1 MTAAAEQELVSLREA
16 TDRWAPEDTVPGD
29 GFDALL
35 DGRRVLVTAVLE
47 RTAVC
52 ADPTGRQEKVLARW
66 ERVIVLDPRQLRWLP
81 GPKSKFNTAGKPPD
95 RAETN
100 RRRQQS
106 DSRAQADQRRERRRR
121 RLTAPPPNKP
131 PATVG
136 ESAPDSATTAAEAI
150 PLPHSPAPLTVPP
163 PPPSPPPAPRRPL
176 SPRVLELTDLL
187 ERTWDVIAE
196 LEAELAPY
204 RVELPRLARRF
215 GVEVEEPEH
224 HEKPRTAA
232 SVRGLVG
239 QLLAAWSIGHDLGE
253 ELMDYRYEARRL
265 ALRLDDLL
273 LAG

>member
-1 MTAAAEQELVSLREA
+1 MTLAAEQALVSLREA

-66 ERVIVLDPRQLRWLP
+66 ERVIVLDLEQLRWLP
-81 GPKSKFNTAGKPPD
+81 GPKAKFNAAGRPPNQ
-95 RAETN
+95 AETN

-106 DSRAQADQRRERRRR
+106 DSRAEADQRRELRRRR
-121 RLTAPPPNKP
+121 SASAQPSSPPV
-131 PATVG
+131 AVG
-136 ESAPDSATTAAEAI
+136 ESAPAEAMPI
-150 PLPHSPAPLTVPP
+150 EVPLPHSPVPP
-163 PPPSPPPAPRRPL
+163 PVFPSPPAPRRPP

-204 RVELPRLARRF
+204 RVELPRLASRF
-215 GVEVEEPEH
+215 GVEVEEPER
-224 HEKPRTAA
+224 HEKPKAAA

-253 ELMDYRYEARRL
+253 ELMDCRYEARRL
-265 ALRLDDLL
+265 ALRLNGLL